1 MAATGIQVEIDPHS
15 GFCPGVLRAV
25 RLAEDALD
33 QHSELFCIGDIVHN
47 DKEQER
53 LKKKGLI
60 SVDVGQLNE
69 MTART
74 VLFRAHGE
82 PPDSYRMIR
91 ERGHQLIDASC
102 PVVHRLQKQ
111 IRQDWENGSCIV
123 IYGRPDHP
131 EVIALNA
138 NINNEALVIDG
149 TETILPVD
157 LPDTLLLF
165 SQTTRS
171 VEGFYALTDFLRQA
185 GKKVIV
191 RDSICRRVSQ
201 RIPRLIAFSG
211 RFDKVI
217 FVGGRH
223 SANARLLFDVCSGE
237 NPATFFI
244 SSADELKSSWFE
256 RGDKVG
262 VTGATSTPP
271 WLLKEVA
278 AAIGKPIPKRKKK
291 SSNDQ

>member
-1 MAATGIQVEIDPHS
+1 MAATGIQVEIDPYS

-25 RLAEDALD
+25 KLAEEALD
-33 QHSELFCIGDIVHN
+33 QHPELFCIGDIVHN
-47 DKEQER
+47 DMEQER

-60 SVDVGQLNE
+60 SVDVRQLND

-91 ERGHQLIDASC
+91 EGGHQLIDASC

-111 IRQDWENGSCIV
+111 IRQDWENGACIV

-131 EVIALNA
+131 EVIALNG

-149 TETILPVD
+149 TQTVLPVN
-157 LPDTLLLF
+157 LPDTIMLF

-171 VEGFYALTDFLRQA
+171 VEGFYALADFLRQT
-185 GKKVIV
+185 GKNVIV

-201 RIPRLIAFSG
+201 RIPRLREFSG
-211 RFDKVI
+211 QFDKVI

-262 VTGATSTPP
+262 VTGATSTPS
-271 WLLKEVA
+271 WLLQEVA
-278 AAIGKPIPKRKKK
+278 AAISKPIPKGKQKK
-291 SSNDQ
+291 QQ